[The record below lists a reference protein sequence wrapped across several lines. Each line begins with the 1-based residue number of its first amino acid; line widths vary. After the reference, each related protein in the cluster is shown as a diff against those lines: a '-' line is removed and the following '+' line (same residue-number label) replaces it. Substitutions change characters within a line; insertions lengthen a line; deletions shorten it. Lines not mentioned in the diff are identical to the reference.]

1 MSDLTY
7 LAPPLIGALI
17 GYLSNFLTL
26 KMLFR
31 PLQPRHFLGLRV
43 PLTPGVIPAN
53 RHRLARNI
61 GEMVGRQL
69 LTPED
74 IRRAL
79 SRADFQRDLR
89 RLLSDQVNTIFAAEQ
104 GPVDSLVPERFR
116 SYFRVGIK
124 IVRWRFLKH
133 LHNHLDGEAFA
144 EALREAVAQGDSQ
157 GQSWSNEE
165 LLALFRARRV
175 KRMLDRLLIDLIETR
190 LLAQP
195 LGRLGDLLPKE
206 VQAGMDEYLRQQIN
220 HLLERKVPPLVDALN
235 VREIVIRKIDEL
247 EPLRLEGLLLAGI
260 EERFKY
266 LNLGGACLG
275 FCLGLLHLFLLAG
288 I

>member
-1 MSDLTY
+1 MSDPTY
-7 LAPPLIGALI
+7 LIPPLLGALI
-17 GYLSNFLTL
+17 GYLSSFLTL

-53 RHRLARNI
+53 RHHLARNI

-69 LTPED
+69 LSPED
-74 IRRAL
+74 IRHAL

-104 GPVDSLVPERFR
+104 GTVDSLVPERFR

-133 LHNHLDGEAFA
+133 LHNHLDGDAFA

-157 GQSWSNEE
+157 E
-165 LLALFRARRV
+165 LLALFRTRRV

-220 HLLERKVPPLVDALN
+220 RLLEQKVPPLVDALN
-235 VREIVIRKIDEL
+235 IREIVIRKIDEL

-275 FCLGLLHLFLLAG
+275 FCLGLLHLFLLSG
-288 I
+288 L